1 MVAAEE
7 FDRGGYLRALV
18 RAATGGLLFGM
29 PLLYTMEVWWSGFVT
44 PWWKILLLLGLASIF
59 VTAFSFVEGFRRDET
74 LGEAVWDT
82 AIDFGLGIL
91 IATVMLLLI
100 GEIGGGASL
109 REWVGKISLEAV
121 PVAIGAS
128 VARSL
133 LGEHSLSKEVR
144 EPGALGHG
152 LIAAG
157 GALFFALNVAPTDE
171 PMMIGV
177 LNEWWLM
184 LLLLVL
190 MAPITFGIV
199 FYADFRGSH
208 RSRAGEADLSP
219 ARTPAGETVI
229 SLAAALA
236 VSALLLWFFNRI
248 GPGVGTAATLHQIVS
263 LGFVA
268 SIGAATARLLL

>member
-1 MVAAEE
+1 MAKAAE
-7 FDRGGYLRALV
+7 FDSGSYLRAIA

-29 PLLYTMEVWWSGFVT
+29 PLLYTMEVWWSGFVA
-44 PWWKILLLLGLASIF
+44 PWWKILLLLGVSALF

-74 LGEAVWDT
+74 IGEAVWDT
-82 AIDFGLGIL
+82 AIDFGLGIVV
-91 IATVMLLLI
+91 ATVMLLLI
-100 GEIGGGASL
+100 GQLDGGSSL
-109 REWVGKISLEAV
+109 REWVGKIALEAV

-133 LGEHSLSKEVR
+133 LGEHSLSREAR
-144 EPGALGHG
+144 EPGAFGHAM
-152 LIAAG
+152 IAAG

-171 PMMIGV
+171 PMMIGIE
-177 LNEWWLM
+177 NDWWLI

-190 MAPITFGIV
+190 MVPVTFGIV

-208 RSRAGEADLSP
+208 RARAVKAGDSP
-219 ARTPAGETVI
+219 AQSAVGETLV

-236 VSALLLWFFNRI
+236 VASMLLWFFNRI
-248 GPGVGTAATLHQIVS
+248 GPGVGATATLHQIVS

-268 SIGAATARLLL
+268 AIGAAAARLLL

>member
-1 MVAAEE
+1 MARKDE
-7 FDRGGYLRALV
+7 FDRGSYFRALA

-44 PWWKILLLLGLASIF
+44 PWWKILLLLGVSALF

-82 AIDFGLGIL
+82 AVDFGLGIV
-91 IATVMLLLI
+91 IATLMLILI
-100 GEIGGGASL
+100 GQLDGGASL
-109 REWVGKISLEAV
+109 REWIGKISLETV
-121 PVAIGAS
+121 PIAIGAS

-133 LGEHSLSKEVR
+133 LGEHSLSKESS
-144 EPGALGHG
+144 EPGALGQG
-152 LIAAG
+152 MVAAG

-177 LNEWWLM
+177 QNEWWLI
-184 LLLLVL
+184 LLLLTL
-190 MAPITFGIV
+190 MVPITFGIV

-208 RSRAGEADLSP
+208 RARAAKGDVSP
-219 ARTPAGETVI
+219 AQTPVGETVI
-229 SLAAALA
+229 SLAAAFA
-236 VSALLLWFFNRI
+236 VSAMLLWFFNRI
-248 GPGVGTAATLHQIVS
+248 GPGVGAAATLHQVVS

-268 SIGAATARLLL
+268 AIGSSAARLLL